1 MIRLA
6 LFYNKTCTFPKS
18 SNGDAVGPHMAALY
32 LGLLVAL
39 TAIAFMLGGARSRAL
54 RTAGEKLHSLP
65 VYHASYTAFAVAI
78 PMLLIFLMWASI
90 APRIIDDRALAS
102 LPQSL
107 QPADTLARASV
118 LREISDVAARGTAQE
133 ASPEVREAAGLMISL
148 KTLSDWLRLALGGGL
163 GAVGLLWARSQI
175 DSRFRART
183 RVEHIVRALLLGCSA
198 VAVLTTVGIV
208 LSLLFE
214 SLRFFSLYPWYD
226 FLFGTQWSPQI
237 AMRSDQVGQ
246 SGAFGFLP
254 ILCGTLL
261 ITTIA
266 MLVAGPVGLF
276 SAIYMAEYASPRFR
290 SLAKPIL
297 EILAGVPTVVFGFFA
312 ALTVAPFIRS
322 AGASIGLDVASES
335 ALAAG
340 LVMGIMIIPFVSSLA
355 DDVINAVPQFL
366 RDGSYAMGAT
376 QAETIKHVVLPA
388 AFAGIVSA
396 MMLAMSRAIGET
408 MIVVM
413 AAGMA
418 GNLTFNPLE
427 AVTTITVQIKSLLVG
442 DQEFDSVKTLS
453 AFALGLV
460 LFFFTLMLNTIAL
473 KIVSRYREQYD

>member
-1 MIRLA
+1 
-6 LFYNKTCTFPKS
+6 
-18 SNGDAVGPHMAALY
+18 MAAIY
-32 LGLLVAL
+32 LSLIAGL
-39 TAIAFMLGGARSRAL
+39 TALAFVLGGSRARAL
-54 RTAGEKLHSLP
+54 RAAGEKLHSLP

-78 PMLLIFLMWASI
+78 PMLFVFLLWAPI
-90 APRIIDDRALAS
+90 APRIIEDRTISS
-102 LPQSL
+102 LPQAL
-107 QPADTLARASV
+107 QPADALARAAL
-118 LREISDVAARGTAQE
+118 LREITDAENAGANSEARD
-133 ASPEVREAAGLMISL
+133 EVRQAAATMTGLKS
-148 KTLSDWLRLALGGGL
+148 LSDWLRLGAGGGL
-163 GAVGLLWARSQI
+163 GLIASWWVWSQI
-175 DSRFRART
+175 SSRLRART
-183 RVEHIVRALLLGCSA
+183 RVEQVVRAMLLTCSA

-214 SLRFFSLYPWYD
+214 SLRFFAQYPWYK

-254 ILCGTLL
+254 ILSGTLL
-261 ITTIA
+261 ITAIA

-312 ALTVAPFIRS
+312 ALTVAPFIR
-322 AGASIGLDVASES
+322 ATGASIGLDVASES

-340 LVMGIMIIPFVSSLA
+340 LVMGIMIIPFVSSLS

-366 RDGSYAMGAT
+366 RDGSYALGAT
-376 QAETIKHVVLPA
+376 QAETIKHVVMPA

-413 AAGMA
+413 AAGLA

-460 LFFFTLMLNTIAL
+460 LFFFTLTLNTIAL